1 MNLFGLWR
9 LNCSVFVSWTRP
21 SALSRDSRGKCLS
34 PTPHFLLCAGFHFPL
49 VASLPPAAA
58 NSYYEKSQAGRL
70 SFSVFFLKNVR
81 FYSDK
86 QFPPKQQFFCCHCS
100 LKFSSACRL
109 NKTRTLLFTT
119 DSDFIRLVASC
130 RSFKPVLANSQQ
142 NLYG

>member
-1 MNLFGLWR
+1 MTLEVVKLGHAEAVMKVTEHSFNAVYTVQGGALFTLADMA
-9 LNCSVFVSWTRP
+9 F
-21 SALSRDSRGKCLS
+21 
-34 PTPHFLLCAGFHFPL
+34 AG
-49 VASLPPAAA
+49 AA

-86 QFPPKQQFFCCHCS
+86 QFPPRQRFFCCHCS

-130 RSFKPVLANSQQ
+130 RSFKPVLANSPQ
-142 NLYG
+142 NPYD